1 MAAIEW
7 WWNEHTR
14 AVLMCV
20 AGGRDGAFRMQRHCS
35 PYTTHTFY
43 PTFFSCLAVQ
53 NCSKVLVKCLA
64 DVIRRSSGTR
74 PTEVNMSD
82 VTWWGLRLSAT
93 VVFMDPTRVGTIE
106 CRSRSYRL
114 SHEI

>member
-1 MAAIEW
+1 MDLSSSCHSMMLVRMFFALRMHRSFHYFDEKGKDQGI
-7 WWNEHTR
+7 NGN
-14 AVLMCV
+14 V
-20 AGGRDGAFRMQRHCS
+20 FRIS
-35 PYTTHTFY
+35 PLIRFY

-93 VVFMDPTRVGTIE
+93 VVFMDPT
-106 CRSRSYRL
+106 
-114 SHEI
+114 